1 MYKFNRFTV
10 LPVRVKVI
18 HEVSMQANEI
28 LMVMEID
35 AKNSKKLLEL
45 AKLVQT

>member
-1 MYKFNRFTV
+1 
-10 LPVRVKVI
+10 
-18 HEVSMQANEI
+18 MQANEI

-35 AKNSKKLLEL
+35 AKKSKKLLEL